1 MTESEILIRLADFD
15 WSRAQKKDFIDI
27 LNSISN
33 DAARET
39 EKLSQKITTLETALG
54 TANGKIS
61 TLESTV
67 STLQEAVKKLQE
79 HPWYG

>member
-27 LNSISN
+27 LNSIAA
-33 DAARET
+33 DADEANKTLT
-39 EKLSQKITTLETALG
+39 EKVTTLETALQ

-61 TLESTV
+61 NLEERVQALESV
-67 STLQEAVKKLQE
+67 GEE
-79 HPWYG
+79 

>member
-27 LNSISN
+27 LNSIAS
-33 DAARET
+33 DASKDNQTLT
-39 EKLSQKITTLETALG
+39 EKVTTLETALQ

-61 TLESTV
+61 DLEERVQALETAGG
-67 STLQEAVKKLQE
+67 EE
-79 HPWYG
+79 